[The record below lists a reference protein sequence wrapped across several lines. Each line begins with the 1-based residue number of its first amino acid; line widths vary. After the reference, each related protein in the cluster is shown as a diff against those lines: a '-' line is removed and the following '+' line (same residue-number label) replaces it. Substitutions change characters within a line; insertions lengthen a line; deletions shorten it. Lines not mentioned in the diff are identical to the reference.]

1 MKNLSEYIEEK
12 LVINNNYSGAKSNK
26 KEIQDLFDWFNF
38 QGNEPPLK
46 IAKAMHHLGFYCENP
61 EDGSLIYAGGY
72 KYEERPKVIIE
83 FDSSKKTLKFDNLLK
98 IAGTIKKFDR
108 FLEEMSDYT
117 ITFPKKLKIE
127 IRSGMS
133 MSNRGDW
140 PGVGY
145 VGYRQPCGWWEIIR
159 RFNAHTPNIEI
170 EQLELNRFD
179 GDCKFPPET
188 FKNVH
193 VDEIYFSECKF
204 ELDMELPD
212 TDIRREWKNPNLK
225 LRSDSSRAEK
235 YYKEN
240 GF

>member
-1 MKNLSEYIEEK
+1 MKNLSKYIEEK
-12 LVINNNYSGAKSNK
+12 LVVNNNYSEVKSDK
-26 KEIQDLFDWFNF
+26 KEIQELFDWFNF

-46 IAKAMHHLGFYCENP
+46 IAKAMHHLGFYCEDP
-61 EDGSLIYAGGY
+61 EDGRLVIAGGY

-98 IAGTIKKFDR
+98 MSGTIKKFDK
-108 FLEEMSDYT
+108 FFDEMSDYT

-133 MSNRGDW
+133 MNNRRDW

-145 VGYRQPCGWWEIIR
+145 VGYHPCGWWDIIR
-159 RFNAHTPNIEI
+159 VFNAHTPNIEI
-170 EQLELNRFD
+170 ERLELNRFD
-179 GDCKFPPET
+179 GDCKFPT
-188 FKNVH
+188 KTLKNVH

-212 TDIRREWKNPNLK
+212 TDIRREWKNPNL
-225 LRSDSSRAEK
+225 RAEK